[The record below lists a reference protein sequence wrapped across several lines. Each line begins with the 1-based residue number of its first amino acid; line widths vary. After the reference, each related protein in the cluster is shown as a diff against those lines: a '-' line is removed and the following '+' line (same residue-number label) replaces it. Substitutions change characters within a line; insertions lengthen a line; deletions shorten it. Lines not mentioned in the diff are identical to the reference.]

1 MPLDGEEHARAQDEN
16 LERKEDYREP
26 IPHFGYSRLFTICRE
41 EHYPKAAA
49 YNISH
54 VDADEITT
62 FPSHGMSGLA
72 PCFRSGCL
80 T

>member
-16 LERKEDYREP
+16 LEWKEDYREP

-41 EHYPKAAA
+41 EHYLKAAA

-54 VDADEITT
+54 LDADEITA
-62 FPSHGMSGLA
+62 FPSHGKQACA
-72 PCFRSGCL
+72 PHFRGACP